1 MSEEVSFSDLA
12 KHMNI
17 GKRAHRLVTCLLPS
31 QRFSSLV
38 IFFKIT
44 FNFYIGPF
52 LAIINLLLAVIVTV
66 WQDMATML
74 LVRLFASAYFRKT
87 NKMKTDRGS

>member
-12 KHMNI
+12 EHMSI
-17 GKRAHRLVTCLLPS
+17 GKRAHQPVTCLPPS

-44 FNFYIGPF
+44 FNFYIGTF
-52 LAIINLLLAVIVTV
+52 LAIINLLLTVIVTV

-74 LVRLFASAYFRKT
+74 LVKLFASA
-87 NKMKTDRGS
+87 

>member
-12 KHMNI
+12 EHMSI
-17 GKRAHRLVTCLLPS
+17 GKRAHQPVTCLPPS

-38 IFFKIT
+38 IFFKIA
-44 FNFYIGPF
+44 FNFYTGPF
-52 LAIINLLLAVIVTV
+52 LVIINLYLTDIVTV

-74 LVRLFASAYFRKT
+74 LVRLFASAYLRKT
-87 NKMKTDRGS
+87 NKMKTDRAS